1 MTKCRLDFRLALIQ
15 KAIMK
20 TNIKL
25 NGRHSFF
32 IGRIRKVEFSQGWIA
47 PSCDFPPIFGL
58 TRDAPSNLP
67 RSLQDWKVDKQSW
80 VG

>member
-25 NGRHSFF
+25 NVRHSFF
-32 IGRIRKVEFSQGWIA
+32 IGGIRQIEFSKGWIA
-47 PSCDFPPIFGL
+47 PSCDLSSIVGV
-58 TRDAPSNLP
+58 DEGAPSNLP
-67 RSLQDWKVDKQSW
+67 RSLLDWKVDNQSW